1 MRKFVLS
8 QKSPQKSPQKDTQKT
23 LKKTIYELTLQQNNK
38 NYLNQQ
44 LKQLVST
51 TFRVPTPS
59 AARENKA

>member
-8 QKSPQKSPQKDTQKT
+8 QKSPQKDTQKT

-44 LKQLVST
+44 HQQLVST
-51 TFRVPTPS
+51 TC
-59 AARENKA
+59 AAINSLPRSRKLM